1 MKASWISV
9 RSAAAILTATFGIAV
24 GGAAAQETAGGDWIT
39 PEQAERGQSAYEQ
52 RCSTCHGS
60 DIVSI
65 FKSFPS
71 AGQFFGFVSTT
82 MPGDAPGSLPAQQYA
97 DIIAYL
103 AVENG
108 METGTDELPPDQEVL
123 NTIRPSEFAQ

>member
-1 MKASWISV
+1 MRTSRISIPLV
-9 RSAAAILTATFGIAV
+9 AIIFAATLGVAT
-24 GGAAAQETAGGDWIT
+24 AAAQEEVGDWAT
-39 PEQAERGQSAYEQ
+39 PEQVERGRAAYEQ
-52 RCSTCHGS
+52 KCSTCHGS

-71 AGQFFGFVSTT
+71 AGQFFGFISTT

-103 AVENG
+103 AAENG
-108 METGTDELPPDQEVL
+108 MKTGTEELPPDPEAL
-123 NTIRPSEFAQ
+123 NSIRPSEFAQ